1 MTLTVTTPHDI
12 AAFARAV
19 RTHLDDLPADE
30 VDDLLDGLE
39 ADLAEQASDSGAE
52 FTLPDA
58 AAYATE
64 LRTAAGLPD
73 RAEGPAPRV
82 PLRERAERLRADAA
96 RRIRSS
102 RTGDAVLDLLV
113 SLRPL
118 WWVVRGVALYVTLT
132 LLTVPLLGRVDIVP
146 GDALA
151 WAVLFGSLVLSVQW
165 GRGMWLPTR
174 WLRVVRV
181 GVNAVTSVVA
191 VIMLLAAPTVLPQI
205 FAPQAAMSYEYIDNS
220 QPGLVLDG
228 QRVRNVFAYDA
239 EGRPL
244 TDVQLFT
251 EQGEPLTTIG
261 TGGTSENWLWDQY
274 FAGGGGPVPS
284 PVAGTGTA
292 ALWNVFPLRE
302 TLDADEYGNPAVDS
316 ATTPAPPR
324 ASVPAIVPLVPP
336 AGATPAA
343 TPLPEATSAPGSTP
357 SADPSAAP
365 TAEPMT
371 VTP

>member
-1 MTLTVTTPHDI
+1 MTATVSTTHDI
-12 AAFARAV
+12 AAFAREV

-39 ADLAEQASDSGAE
+39 ADLAEQAADNGAS

-58 AAYATE
+58 AGYAAE

-73 RAEGPAPRV
+73 RAEGPGPRV
-82 PLRERAERLRADAA
+82 PLRERAERLRTDAA

-102 RTGDAVLDLLV
+102 HAGDAVLDLLV

-118 WWVVRGVALYVTLT
+118 WWVIRGVALYVTLT
-132 LLTVPLLGRVDIVP
+132 LLTVPLLGRVDVVP
-146 GDALA
+146 GDGLA
-151 WAVLFGSLVLSVQW
+151 WAVLLGSLVLSVQW

-174 WLRVVRV
+174 WLRVVRM
-181 GVNAVTSVVA
+181 GVNAVTTVVA
-191 VIMLLAAPTVLPQI
+191 ILMLIAAPTVLPQI
-205 FAPQAAMSYEYIDNS
+205 FAQQAAMSYEYVDNS

-239 EGRPL
+239 AGQPL

-274 FAGGGGPVPS
+274 FAGGGGPVTS

-292 ALWNVFPLRE
+292 PLWNVFPLRE
-302 TLDADEYGNPAVDS
+302 TVDADMYGNPAVES
-316 ATTPAPPR
+316 ATAPVPPR
-324 ASVPAIVPLVPP
+324 ASVPAIVPLVPA
-336 AGATPAA
+336 AGSIPEQ
-343 TPLPEATSAPGSTP
+343 TPLPEATPAPEATP
-357 SADPSAAP
+357 SAESSV
-365 TAEPMT
+365 EPMT